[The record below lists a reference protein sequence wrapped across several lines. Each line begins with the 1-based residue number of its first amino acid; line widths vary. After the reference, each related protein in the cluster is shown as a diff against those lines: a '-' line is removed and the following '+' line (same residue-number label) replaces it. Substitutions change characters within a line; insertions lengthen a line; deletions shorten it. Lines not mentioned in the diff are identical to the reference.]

1 MLTFVDKPRAHPPR
15 PRPSRPAKFSH
26 QRIPAV
32 NHSASPV
39 RPWSSIPPPYLPFL
53 YPSLPTPRLQARAFT
68 HSSRQKAVP
77 RDGALGPSAKNIEG
91 RDAKWKP
98 LNSNRTRE
106 YEQVLTVLEQ
116 QSRLADRPHKAA
128 IENIH
133 APKSTE
139 YWQALRDAGKKRD
152 KGRTYAWAGAKRS
165 LRRTQKSLAWEDTHK
180 QVYEDAGLLRQ
191 ESPDEGKRSAQQ
203 GAPTDVLSCRAQ
215 ETQWLSPIRAIEKKI
230 AELQER
236 ISLERTFPHAEKSPR
251 YTELKDTG
259 VRNSMGPLTK
269 RALWRQGNT
278 DAARVKIVE
287 AELVELETTLVAFQK
302 GLYEYKAGSEPK
314 VVKSNVD
321 MGTKGLLRDKGE
333 PYGKSAGDR
342 LGKRSPND
350 DIDTRQRWT
359 KDTNERSITKEKG
372 DIFGGDPGYEFYDQ
386 RGPRTEEELSWEGTT
401 RKTPEY
407 MLPEERPVGG
417 KAKLMG
423 TRQPRFAAI
432 SQRNYSTRVQP
443 PPRLGQEDVEV
454 DTTVSSNESRATAST
469 PTSPSL
475 PHLTSSGT
483 VHMVSVATKSHTLR
497 SAIAVGTVYFSNPT
511 PLSLIRSNS
520 LKKGDVLSVS
530 RIAGIMAAKKCPDI
544 VPLCHP
550 IMLTHVSVEVHA
562 FDSTD
567 DGFGGVAVEAKVQC
581 EGQTGVEMEAL
592 TAITGSALSV
602 VDMCKAVDKGMRI
615 DGVRVVLKEGGRSGV
630 WREEGWRSAG
640 DKT

>member
-1 MLTFVDKPRAHPPR
+1 M
-15 PRPSRPAKFSH
+15 
-26 QRIPAV
+26 
-32 NHSASPV
+32 
-39 RPWSSIPPPYLPFL
+39 
-53 YPSLPTPRLQARAFT
+53 
-68 HSSRQKAVP
+68 
-77 RDGALGPSAKNIEG
+77 
-91 RDAKWKP
+91 
-98 LNSNRTRE
+98 NSNRTRE
-106 YEQVLTVLEQ
+106 YEHVLTVLE
-116 QSRLADRPHKAA
+116 
-128 IENIH
+128 
-133 APKSTE
+133 
-139 YWQALRDAGKKRD
+139 
-152 KGRTYAWAGAKRS
+152 
-165 LRRTQKSLAWEDTHK
+165 K
-180 QVYEDAGLLRQ
+180 Q
-191 ESPDEGKRSAQQ
+191 
-203 GAPTDVLSCRAQ
+203 
-215 ETQWLSPIRAIEKKI
+215 I
-230 AELQER
+230 
-236 ISLERTFPHAEKSPR
+236 
-251 YTELKDTG
+251 
-259 VRNSMGPLTK
+259 
-269 RALWRQGNT
+269 
-278 DAARVKIVE
+278 
-287 AELVELETTLVAFQK
+287 ETTLVLFQK
-302 GLYEYKAGSEPK
+302 ELYEYKAGSDPK
-314 VVKSNVD
+314 VVKSVVD
-321 MGTKGLLRDKGE
+321 MWTMEPSLRDKEE
-333 PYGKSAGDR
+333 PYGKSAGER

-423 TRQPRFAAI
+423 TRRDFGVPRFAAI
-432 SQRNYSTRVQP
+432 SPRNYSTRVQP
-443 PPRLGQEDVEV
+443 PSHLGQEDVEV
-454 DTTVSSNESRATAST
+454 DTTVSSNESRATVST

-483 VHMVSVATKSHTLR
+483 VHMVSVAMKSHTLR

-550 IMLTHVSVEVHA
+550 IMLTHVSVEVRA

-567 DGFGGVAVEAKVQC
+567 DGFGGVALEAKVQC

-592 TAITGSALSV
+592 TAIMGSALSV